1 MKKPVKWAMVII
13 ALLVFLLVGFSIF
26 IKIFLSGDRLK
37 AIILPRAESM
47 TGRKVSLD
55 EINVSLFKGIVAKG
69 LSVKEKD
76 GQGDFLK
83 ISEFILSYRLLPLLK
98 KQFVISKIEV
108 LSPSFSVKRHK
119 EGRYNFSD
127 LAEKRSSPPQKPPKS
142 EPRGLP
148 LSITTDRLFIRNAHF
163 TFVDETKA
171 LPEISADLDVE
182 LKGSI
187 GQDGNPRLEFG
198 QISLKEVK
206 AIIGD
211 IEVKTTGKVDVD
223 SKTIRANLQ
232 TSIGKEALDIAATVK
247 EYLSAPE
254 ITANLHARSLDLE
267 KLIGLKVG
275 KKAPEVKPQVEAMP
289 KAEEK
294 KVTKADAE
302 EKKVTKTEGTRSG
315 ESPIQKY
322 KASGRVTIDEAKYQD
337 YRIKNLR
344 LDYKNDKGTLRLEPL
359 ELKFSGGDAFT
370 MEGTLNGNLQLAVD
384 GPSSIQ
390 KSLKGKAAV
399 KLGKGQIKE
408 SKIFDAIALL
418 MGVPELKKPE
428 IEEGLLNF
436 DIKDEK
442 VNLDGLI
449 QSSLFKLTP
458 KGTVDFEKR
467 LDILPGLK
475 ISPNL
480 TGRFSKSLTAIKFME
495 DEQGWKTIP
504 IKIKGT
510 TEKPNVTLDEEA
522 LKKQLGSGLKK
533 GFEKLLQ
540 GRTPE
545 EEGKPSKKVTPKDLL
560 KELFG
565 K

>member
-1 MKKPVKWAMVII
+1 MKKPVKWAIFII
-13 ALLVFLLVGFSIF
+13 GFLVLLLIGFSIF
-26 IKIFLSGDRLK
+26 IKTFLSGDRLK

-55 EINVSLFKGIVAKG
+55 EINISLFKGIVAKG

-83 ISEFILSYRLLPLLK
+83 ISEFILSYRFLPLLK
-98 KQFVISKIEV
+98 RELVISKMEIT
-108 LSPSFSVKRHK
+108 SPFISVKKHK

-127 LAEKRSSPPQKPPKS
+127 LLEKHPPASPKPH
-142 EPRGLP
+142 EPARQGLP
-148 LSITTDRLFIRNAHF
+148 VSLITDKLLIRNAQF
-163 TFVDETKA
+163 TFVDEEKA
-171 LPEISADLDVE
+171 LPNISGNLDMEFRGGIGKEGVPHLE
-182 LKGSI
+182 KG
-187 GQDGNPRLEFG
+187 L
-198 QISLKEVK
+198 ISLKEIK
-206 AIIGD
+206 IQMKD
-211 IEVKTTGKVDVD
+211 IEVKTTGKVEIDPKVVQ
-223 SKTIRANLQ
+223 ANLQ
-232 TSIGKEALDIAATVK
+232 ALIGKENIEITATVK
-247 EYLSAPE
+247 DYLSAPDV
-254 ITANLHARSLDLE
+254 IGNIHARSLDLE
-267 KLIGLKVG
+267 RLI
-275 KKAPEVKPQVEAMP
+275 AMGG
-289 KAEEK
+289 EK
-294 KVTKADAE
+294 KTSEERPPQKEQRTGKA
-302 EKKVTKTEGTRSG
+302 G
-315 ESPIQKY
+315 ESFPQKEQKAGKVAESSIQKI
-322 KASGRVTIDEAKYQD
+322 KAKGRITVDEAKYQD
-337 YRIKNLR
+337 YKIKDLR
-344 LDYKNDKGTLRLEPL
+344 LDYSYVRGMLKLEPL
-359 ELKFSGGDAFT
+359 GLKFSGGDAFT
-370 MEGTLNGNLQLAVD
+370 MEGTLNGNLQLTVD
-384 GPSSIQ
+384 EVSTIQ
-390 KSLKGKAAV
+390 KSLRGKAVV

-418 MGVPELKKPE
+418 IGVPELKKPE

-480 TGRFSKSLTAIKFME
+480 TGRLSKSLTAIKFME

-522 LKKQLGSGLKK
+522 LKKQLGSGLKR
-533 GFEKLLQ
+533 GFEKLIQ

-545 EEGKPSKKVTPKDLL
+545 EEGKPSKKGTPKDLL